1 MTSQDF
7 HREYPGYSYRLTVK
21 KTYSGLQP
29 IAAEISI
36 WMKNTFGPRGERW
49 QRQPMASP
57 DYFVY
62 WFKDE
67 RDLVWSQLRWS

>member
-7 HREYPGYSYRLTVK
+7 HREYPGYSHRLAVK
-21 KTYSGLQP
+21 KTHSGLQP
-29 IAAEISI
+29 LAVEVST
-36 WMKNTFGPRGERW
+36 WMKDTFGPRGVRW

-57 DYFVY
+57 DYLVY

-67 RDLVWSQLRWS
+67 RDLVWSELRWR